1 MVQTTFNQRFKVLI
15 EFYKLRNADVARKM
29 KVDRQLIANYQH
41 KTQPTVEKIALMI
54 ETFPDVNLEWL
65 VLGTGNMLKNEMPD
79 HGFVAEQA
87 GEYQTI
93 DKYLMRK
100 LWEQDRAEL
109 VRLREL
115 NQQLTQKLLSL
126 PDNNKQSKIA

>member
-1 MVQTTFNQRFKVLI
+1 MGQTTFNQRFKVLI
-15 EFYKLRNADVARKM
+15 EFYNLRNSDVARSM
-29 KVDRQLIANYQH
+29 RVDRQLIANYQQ

-54 ETFPDVNLEWL
+54 DAFPEVNLEWL
-65 VLGTGNMLKNEMPD
+65 VLGTGNMLKSSIPD
-79 HGFVAEQA
+79 SGLVAEQA

-126 PDNNKQSKIA
+126 DNNNHSKIA

>member
-1 MVQTTFNQRFKVLI
+1 M
-15 EFYKLRNADVARKM
+15 DG
-29 KVDRQLIANYQH
+29 LIANYQQ

-54 ETFPDVNLEWL
+54 DAFPEVNLEWL
-65 VLGTGNMLKNEMPD
+65 VLGTGNMLKSSIPD
-79 HGFVAEQA
+79 SGLVAEQA

-126 PDNNKQSKIA
+126 DNNNHSKIA